1 MNLSQYFSVSLKKP
15 CILGGNFKG
24 FSQRMCESMQ
34 VGFQLVSRCIHSL
47 KIKIKG
53 DVMSKT
59 KLNRLALISEFES
72 APDSM
77 LFNQN
82 TLAAILDCSTQLLE
96 RNRWAGEGVPY
107 LKIGRKVLYRKS
119 DVLSFIQQQK
129 IYRSTCDQGQLA
141 SA

>member
-1 MNLSQYFSVSLKKP
+1 
-15 CILGGNFKG
+15 
-24 FSQRMCESMQ
+24 
-34 VGFQLVSRCIHSL
+34 
-47 KIKIKG
+47 
-53 DVMSKT
+53 MSKT
-59 KLNRLALISEFES
+59 KLNRLALISEFEF

-96 RNRWAGEGVPY
+96 RNRWVGEGVPY

-119 DVLSFIQQQK
+119 DVLSFLQQQK

>member
-1 MNLSQYFSVSLKKP
+1 
-15 CILGGNFKG
+15 
-24 FSQRMCESMQ
+24 
-34 VGFQLVSRCIHSL
+34 
-47 KIKIKG
+47 
-53 DVMSKT
+53 MSKT

-119 DVLSFIQQQK
+119 DVLSFLQQQK

>member
-1 MNLSQYFSVSLKKP
+1 MY
-15 CILGGNFKG
+15 
-24 FSQRMCESMQ
+24 
-34 VGFQLVSRCIHSL
+34 
-47 KIKIKG
+47 
-53 DVMSKT
+53 KT

-119 DVLSFIQQQK
+119 DVLSFLQQQK